1 MDLKTKR
8 ILIGISAI
16 IAICFSVGI
25 TQAMDMVG
33 NEESGRTNVAIQI
46 LEGKVPTADNSSD
59 SEVTVYITNTGAKYH
74 LYGCQYLKKSCIPVT
89 LAQAK
94 AWGYTPCKRCKPPK

>member
-16 IAICFSVGI
+16 ITICLAAAPI
-25 TQAMDMVG
+25 QAVDMV
-33 NEESGRTNVAIQI
+33 ESDESGRTNVAIQMI
-46 LEGKVPTADNSSD
+46 EGKVPVADSSSD
-59 SEVTVYITNTGAKYH
+59 SEVTVHITKTGAKYH
-74 LYGCQYLKKSCIPVT
+74 RYGCQYLKKSCIPVT

-94 AWGYTPCKRCKPPK
+94 AWGYTPCKVCKPPK